1 MTAKFLKQIE
11 LVKSS
16 CIELNLILPE
26 ELLIETAQEL
36 GPSIF
41 STDSKLVNTSDKTEL
56 QLIKDELLKGKL
68 KLPDDVCDKLL
79 TDAIRII
86 EPLKNKKYR
95 ILFYAVLKD
104 MAANLETNVKVNG
117 SQSIFQKIKGYFF
130 K

>member
-11 LVKSS
+11 LVKAS